1 MPYDAIIKLEERE
14 EEGQLLT
21 YSGLSNFMRME
32 ELSKWVHQTSG
43 GSSTDLSHEF
53 YKEIPCSLIH
63 ELTDHFRMDLDMF
76 EYDNNEYLMIC
87 KN

>member
-21 YSGLSNFMRME
+21 YIGLSKFMTME

-43 GSSTDLSHEF
+43 GSSADLSHKF
-53 YKEIPCSLIH
+53 YKEIPCPLIH
-63 ELTDHFRMDLDMF
+63 KLTDHFRMDLEMF
-76 EYDNNEYLMIC
+76 EYDNNEYLKIC